1 MAVGNGEEKKEK
13 QEGRVLEMNKPPVKS
28 YQDLAAWQ
36 NARELNYEIY
46 QVTKE
51 FPQDERFGLIS
62 QIRRAAVSIPS
73 NIAEGYGRGSRADY
87 IRFLRIARGSLFEV
101 ETQLILSSDLG
112 FVNDDLRNELN
123 EKITAV
129 ARPLSG
135 LIRSLETT

>member
-1 MAVGNGEEKKEK
+1 
-13 QEGRVLEMNKPPVKS
+13 MNKQPVRS

-123 EKITAV
+123 EKIAAV

>member
-1 MAVGNGEEKKEK
+1 
-13 QEGRVLEMNKPPVKS
+13 MNKQTVRS

-73 NIAEGYGRGSRADY
+73 NIAEGYGRGARADY

-101 ETQLILSSDLG
+101 ETQLVLSSDLG
-112 FVNDDLRNELN
+112 FVDDDLRNELN

>member
-1 MAVGNGEEKKEK
+1 
-13 QEGRVLEMNKPPVKS
+13 MNKQPVRS

-46 QVTKE
+46 QITKE
-51 FPQDERFGLIS
+51 FPQDERFGLVS
-62 QIRRAAVSIPS
+62 QIRRSAVSVPS
-73 NIAEGYGRGSRADY
+73 NIAEGYGRGARADY

-112 FVNDDLRNELN
+112 YVDDGSREELN
-123 EKITAV
+123 GKIDAV

-135 LIRSLETT
+135 LIRSLEAT